1 MTSLTDYGGNVVGEV
16 SDSLEESIRAA
27 DAAGVPRRVKKEAY

>member
-16 SDSLEESIRAA
+16 SESLEACSRKA
-27 DAAGVPRRVKKEAY
+27 DAAGVPR